1 MHLQGLFT
9 ALNIGLNNWSLLLIT
24 LTLNQV
30 LKSTTPLPTALL
42 SVLLE
47 GKRFS
52 CSFSGRTAACSCSSS
67 AASSPRGAASAPS
80 NYWGVAVCV
89 ASVLSS
95 AAWTVLSAILM
106 QAGEKPLDAVSL
118 LFVSGPTCIF
128 TLLCFFAAIDLPR
141 LLDSGGGAGSEPKPA
156 AGLIVLLIAISALLA
171 SLYDIV
177 HNQFVKLTSSMNMAI
192 MGNAKLALLIVLS
205 TLTLET
211 NALTPL
217 RVAGIGVAGV
227 GVVWYTWF
235 KLDEQAR
242 ANRAPDDEERQAEE
256 RRRGEASSLIRK

>member
-1 MHLQGLFT
+1 M
-9 ALNIGLNNWSLLLIT
+9 
-24 LTLNQV
+24 
-30 LKSTTPLPTALL
+30 
-42 SVLLE
+42 
-47 GKRFS
+47 
-52 CSFSGRTAACSCSSS
+52 
-67 AASSPRGAASAPS
+67 
-80 NYWGVAVCV
+80 
-89 ASVLSS
+89 
-95 AAWTVLSAILM
+95 
-106 QAGEKPLDAVSL
+106 
-118 LFVSGPTCIF
+118 
-128 TLLCFFAAIDLPR
+128 
-141 LLDSGGGAGSEPKPA
+141 
-156 AGLIVLLIAISALLA
+156 
-171 SLYDIV
+171 

>member
-1 MHLQGLFT
+1 MLVLVVGCVLAAWGGL
-9 ALNIGLNNWSLLLIT
+9 GS
-24 LTLNQV
+24 
-30 LKSTTPLPTALL
+30 
-42 SVLLE
+42 E
-47 GKRFS
+47 
-52 CSFSGRTAACSCSSS
+52 
-67 AASSPRGAASAPS
+67 

-141 LLDSGGGAGSEPKPA
+141 LLDSGGARSRSPPPRAPCAPA
-156 AGLIVLLIAISALLA
+156 RPRLIVSLIAVAALLA

-217 RVAGIGVAGV
+217 RVARHWRRRRRRR
-227 GVVWYTWF
+227 VVHVV
-235 KLDEQAR
+235 QAR
-242 ANRAPDDEERQAEE
+242 RAGAREPRAG
-256 RRRGEASSLIRK
+256 RRGEARRSLRTVGAARRSSAVK